1 MGASPGP
8 DSTVVWG
15 ELSVIEVNGL
25 KKVYKVGSIEVAALR
40 GVSLRID
47 EGQFVAIMGPS
58 GSGKTTFMNIL
69 GCLDQPTEGSYSL
82 GGVLVSEMD
91 DTELARVRNRRIG
104 FVFQTYNLLPR
115 LSAVANVELP
125 LIYRGVP
132 RRTRRLL
139 AVRALEAVGLKDRLH
154 HRPSELSGG
163 QQQRVAIARSLVTHP
178 RIVLADEPTGNLD
191 TKSGVE
197 IMAIFQALNDSGI
210 TVVLVTHNADIA
222 QYAKRIVRFRD
233 GLIVSDEA
241 VSSRTI
247 AERDESLDALIAGLT
262 EGAAEEVKAG

>member
-1 MGASPGP
+1 MGGGPGP
-8 DSTVVWG
+8 DSAVVRG
-15 ELSVIEVNGL
+15 ESSVIEVDRL
-25 KKVYKVGSIEVAALR
+25 RKTYRIGSIEVAALR
-40 GVSLRID
+40 GVSLGIG
-47 EGQFVAIMGPS
+47 EGEFVAIMGPS
-58 GSGKTTFMNIL
+58 GSGKTTFMNIV

-82 GGVLVSEMD
+82 DGVLVSEMD
-91 DTELARVRNRRIG
+91 DTELARVRNQRIG
-104 FVFQTYNLLPR
+104 FVFQTFNLLPR
-115 LSAVANVELP
+115 LDAASNVELP

-163 QQQRVAIARSLVTHP
+163 QQQRVAIARSLVTRP
-178 RIVLADEPTGNLD
+178 QIVLADEPTGNLD
-191 TKSGVE
+191 TKSGIE
-197 IMAIFQALNDSGI
+197 IMAIFQALNDNGI
-210 TVVLVTHNADIA
+210 TVVLVTHDADIA

-247 AERDESLDALIAGLT
+247 AERDESLDALIASIAEAPG
-262 EGAAEEVKAG
+262 EEVRAG

>member
-1 MGASPGP
+1 M
-8 DSTVVWG
+8 
-15 ELSVIEVNGL
+15 
-25 KKVYKVGSIEVAALR
+25 YRVGSIEVAALR

-47 EGQFVAIMGPS
+47 EGEFVAIMGPS

-115 LSAVANVELP
+115 LNAVANVELP

-132 RRTRRLL
+132 RRARRLL
-139 AVRALEAVGLKDRLH
+139 AARALEAVGLKDRLY

-178 RIVLADEPTGNLD
+178 QIVLADEPTGNLD

-247 AERDESLDALIAGLT
+247 AERDESLDAGLT
-262 EGAAEEVKAG
+262 GGAAEEVKAG